1 MPDERSAAQLSPE
14 ATYRAIGR
22 YVYEFSQL
30 VAHMRDAMT
39 RHLDRANGGVAAIAF
54 AEAQPRQIANAFFTM
69 CRTVTHLDSAE
80 EKTGARIGARVGEA
94 IEMRE
99 NVAAGDWWVGSSTL
113 GAEAVKRSATDLD
126 RRSETL
132 AELTNLVAEYGALCL
147 HLPPYDSGEH
157 RVGDYLVMRAGEAVR
172 EGPQALRAARVF
184 YAPALPAEVG
194 EAPEPLAELR
204 QPVVEAQ
211 VEVEVETEPIQ
222 TPAPQPA
229 PAITIDPEPATPTP
243 SEAGRQPA
251 PPVHRSFRLRL
262 RADLGAL
269 RGLSRAVEPPER
281 PTPAVPG
288 AGGRPAWLTDERL
301 RRAMLAIAA
310 LSALVLSI
318 GGYAGRI
325 FNSLEQTTLTTR
337 FALRGTQRP
346 PSDIVIVGIDNRTTA
361 SSSTFPRWPAPRR
374 YDASVINIIRSGGP
388 KALGVDIQ
396 FTNPTDPQDDDA
408 LIEAVKHAPGTV
420 LSTTAVGKGGTTNI
434 FNYTTR
440 QLRQQLGAFAANTNV
455 PAFDASLNY
464 EESGLETFGV
474 RVTEQATRHAVP
486 RADFPHNTAFV
497 DFAGPAGT
505 FKAVSFS
512 DVCSRSQSL
521 PGCTGAVKPGFFH
534 DKIVLVGATAQA
546 LQDVHPTPAGGNMPG
561 VELWANQVWSILR
574 GNPLRGASGAINL
587 LAIVLM
593 TLVMPLVVL
602 ALRPGIVLV
611 GIAIAIAG
619 VYLVVAQLEFDSNT
633 VLPVVYPILGLI
645 VGTVEAGSADL
656 WAERIARRHLEAY
669 KTAYEALP
677 STEGAAFFV
686 SYRREQSSWPA
697 RILRDELA
705 RRFGEDQV
713 FKDSDSIE
721 AGQAWPDQLRGAIRE
736 ASVVLVVI
744 GPQWADARD
753 RNGALRLNDPA
764 DWVRLEVEAALASAD
779 AQVVPVLVDG
789 AAMPAATALPQS
801 LRALTEHQAF
811 TLTVER
817 WSSDLEALIES
828 IHSGRIRDFLRK
840 QRAMTA
846 DA

>member
-39 RHLDRANGGVAAIAF
+39 RHLDRSNGGVAAIAF
-54 AEAQPRQIANAFFTM
+54 AETQPRQIANAFFTM
-69 CRTVTHLDSAE
+69 CRTVTHLDPAE
-80 EKTGARIGARVGEA
+80 AKTGARIGSRVGEA

-99 NVAAGDWWVGSSTL
+99 NVAAGDWWVGASAL
-113 GAEAVKRSATDLD
+113 GAQAVKRSATDLD
-126 RRSETL
+126 RRSESL
-132 AELTNLVAEYGALCL
+132 AELTNIVAEYGALCL
-147 HLPPYDSGEH
+147 HLPPYERGEH

-172 EGPQALRAARVF
+172 EGPQALDAARVF
-184 YAPALPAEVG
+184 YEPALPVEVG
-194 EAPEPLAELR
+194 EVPEPLAQLR
-204 QPVVEAQ
+204 QPAVEAQ
-211 VEVEVETEPIQ
+211 VELEVAPP
-222 TPAPQPA
+222 PAV
-229 PAITIDPEPATPTP
+229 PATPASESVPGPPDQPVTP
-243 SEAGRQPA
+243 PAQPPRRA
-251 PPVHRSFRLRL
+251 FRLR
-262 RADLGAL
+262 LGAL
-269 RGLSRAVEPPER
+269 RGLWRAVEAAAR
-281 PTPAVPG
+281 PTPAMPG
-288 AGGRPAWLTDERL
+288 AGRRQPAWLTHERL

-310 LSALVLSI
+310 ITALILSI
-318 GGYAGRI
+318 GAYAGRI
-325 FNSLEQTTLTTR
+325 FNSLEQSTLTTR

-361 SSSTFPRWPAPRR
+361 SSSTFPRWPAPRK
-374 YDASVINIIRSGGP
+374 YDASVINTIRSGGP
-388 KALGVDIQ
+388 KAIGVDIQ

-408 LIEAVKHAPGTV
+408 LIEAVRHAPGIV
-420 LSTTAVGKGGTTNI
+420 LSTTAVGKGGATNI

-455 PAFDASLNY
+455 PAFDSSLNY
-464 EESGLETFGV
+464 EESGLATFGV
-474 RVTEQATRHAVP
+474 RVAEQVTRHALP
-486 RADFPHNTAFV
+486 RADFPNNTAFV

-505 FKAVSFS
+505 FKAVSFP
-512 DVCSRSQSL
+512 DVCSKSQSL
-521 PGCTGAVKPGFFH
+521 PGCTGAVKPGYFH

-546 LQDVHPTPAGGNMPG
+546 LQDLHPTPAGGNMPG

-574 GNPLRGASGAINL
+574 GNPLRGASGAINV

-593 TLVMPLVVL
+593 TLVMPLIVL
-602 ALRPGIVLV
+602 VLRPGIILA
-611 GIAIAIAG
+611 GFALAIAG
-619 VYLVVAQLEFDSNT
+619 VYLVVAQLEFDGNT
-633 VLPVVYPILGLI
+633 VLPVVYPIFGLI
-645 VGTVEAGSADL
+645 VGTVEASSADL

-669 KTAYEALP
+669 KAAYEALP

-721 AGQAWPDQLRGAIRE
+721 AGQAWPEQLRAAIQE

-764 DWVRLEVEAALASAD
+764 DWVRLEVEAALVSAD
-779 AQVVPVLVDG
+779 GQVVPVLVDG
-789 AAMPAATALPQS
+789 AAMPAAAALPQS

-817 WSSDLEALIES
+817 WSTDLEALIES

-840 QRAMTA
+840 QRATTA
-846 DA
+846 SA

>member
-39 RHLDRANGGVAAIAF
+39 RHLDRSNGGVAAIAF
-54 AEAQPRQIANAFFTM
+54 AQAQPRQIANAFFTM
-69 CRTVTHLDSAE
+69 CRTVTHLDPAE
-80 EKTGARIGARVGEA
+80 EKTGARIGTRVGEA

-99 NVAAGDWWVGSSTL
+99 NVAAGDWWVGASSL

-126 RRSETL
+126 RRSDSL
-132 AELTNLVAEYGALCL
+132 AELTNLVAEYGAICL
-147 HLPPYDSGEH
+147 HLPPYDRGEH
-157 RVGDYLVMRAGEAVR
+157 RVGDYLVLRAGEAVR
-172 EGPQALRAARVF
+172 EGPQALSASHVF
-184 YAPALPAEVG
+184 YSPPLPAEVG

-204 QPVVEAQ
+204 QPVAEAEGDVE
-211 VEVEVETEPIQ
+211 
-222 TPAPQPA
+222 PAPPA
-229 PAITIDPEPATPTP
+229 PELPATSAPESVPAPPSEPATP
-243 SEAGRQPA
+243 SVQP
-251 PPVHRSFRLRL
+251 PRRKFRVGL
-262 RADLGAL
+262 RADFGSL
-269 RGLSRAVEPPER
+269 RGLLRAVEAPER
-281 PTPAVPG
+281 PTPAVPD
-288 AGGRPAWLTDERL
+288 AGGRGAWVTHERL

-310 LSALVLSI
+310 VSALVLSI
-318 GGYAGRI
+318 GGYVGRI

-337 FALRGTQRP
+337 FALRGTQTP

-374 YDASVINIIRSGGP
+374 YDASVINTIRSGGP

-408 LIEAVKHAPGTV
+408 LIEAVKHAPGIV
-420 LSTTAVGKGGTTNI
+420 LSTTAVGKGGATNI

-455 PAFDASLNY
+455 PVFDASLSY
-464 EESGLETFGV
+464 KESGLDTFGV
-474 RVTEQATRHAVP
+474 RVTEQAMRHAVP
-486 RADFPHNTAFV
+486 RTDFPHNTAFV

-505 FKAVSFS
+505 FKAVSFP
-512 DVCSRSQSL
+512 DVCSKSQSL

-574 GNPLRGASGAINL
+574 GNPLRGASGAINV

-593 TLVMPLVVL
+593 TLVMPLIVL
-602 ALRPGIVLV
+602 ALRPGIILAGV
-611 GIAIAIAG
+611 AIAIAG
-619 VYLVVAQLEFDSNT
+619 VYLVVAQLEFDGNT

-721 AGQAWPDQLRGAIRE
+721 AGQAWPDQLRAAIRE

-764 DWVRLEVEAALASAD
+764 DWVRLEVEAALANAD

-789 AAMPAATALPQS
+789 AAMPAAASLPQS

-828 IHSGRIRDFLRK
+828 IRSGRIRDFLRK
-840 QRAMTA
+840 QRAPATSVTT